1 VLEHLL
7 HLFKYNPN
15 SDFVFTHYLFWI
27 FFGVVLLGN
36 ALLYKK
42 SVLRNSF
49 FFLIS
54 LFFYYKAG
62 GYYFLLLVFS
72 TFVDFFIGMGIGYA
86 KNKGV
91 RKLLLLL
98 SLVINLGVLSYFKY
112 TYFFSDIL
120 LHFTG
125 QNYTVVNYF
134 SLFTNAWFNTQFD
147 VNHIVLPVGISFFT
161 FQTISYSIDVY
172 RRRIP
177 PVKNI
182 IDFGFYVSFFPQLVA
197 GPIVRA
203 WEFIPQLYKEYHLS
217 KKWFWRAIILILGG
231 LFKKLVISD
240 YLSVNFVD
248 RVFDAP
254 MMYSGLE
261 LLFGAYAY
269 ALQIYCD
276 FSGYT
281 DIAIGVALILGFRL
295 PENFNSPYLATSI
308 TSFWH
313 RWHIS
318 LSSWLRDYLYIPLGG
333 NRRGKVRQGFNLMI
347 TMLLGGLWHGAGWL
361 FVCWGGL
368 HGIGLLLEKLTMAFF
383 KKYRIAIPK
392 FIGFLFTFHFVV
404 FSWIIFRSSDINMLS
419 LYLMRI
425 KSAFFIYQS
434 DQLLM
439 SYSRILLILVLGYT
453 IHWLPLRFKR
463 VVQIYLIK
471 SHIVVKLLLFTAFC
485 IILYQFSLFDVKP
498 FIYFRF

>member
-1 VLEHLL
+1 MEQLL
-7 HLFKYNPN
+7 HLIKYNPN

-27 FFGVVLLGN
+27 FFGFVLLGN
-36 ALLYKK
+36 AILYRNRI
-42 SVLRNSF
+42 LRNSF
-49 FFLIS
+49 LFIAS

-62 GYYFLLLVFS
+62 GYYFSLLLFS
-72 TFVDFFIGMGIGYA
+72 TIIDYSIGLLIGYSE
-86 KNKGV
+86 KKTV
-91 RKLLLLL
+91 KKLLLCC
-98 SLVINLGVLSYFKY
+98 SLMINLGMLSYFKY
-112 TYFFSDIL
+112 SYFIADVISNISSENVGVINYVSIL
-120 LHFTG
+120 
-125 QNYTVVNYF
+125 
-134 SLFTNAWFNTQFD
+134 TNKIFNTSYSID
-147 VNHIVLPVGISFFT
+147 SIILPVGISFFT

-172 RRRIP
+172 RGRLE

-203 WEFIPQLYKEYHLS
+203 WEFIPQLKKRYSLS
-217 KKWFWRAIILILGG
+217 EKWFWSAVWLIIGG
-231 LFKKLVISD
+231 LFKKIVISD

-254 MMYSGLE
+254 MMYSGIE

-295 PENFNSPYLATSI
+295 PENFNRPYMATSV
-308 TSFWH
+308 TSFWR

-333 NRRGKVRQGFNLMI
+333 NRRGKFRQGINLLI

-361 FVCWGGL
+361 FILWGGL
-368 HGIGLLLEKLTMAFF
+368 HGLALLIEKYLSDFIKMH
-383 KKYRIAIPK
+383 RIRIPK
-392 FIGFLFTFHFVV
+392 FIGFILTFHFIV
-404 FSWIIFRSSDINMLS
+404 FTWIIFRSPDIETF
-419 LYLMRI
+419 YIYIRRI
-425 KSAFFIYQS
+425 KDAFFIYQNQ
-434 DQLLM
+434 DM
-439 SYSRILLILVLGYT
+439 FISYINILGLLIFGYV
-453 IHWLPLRFKR
+453 IHWIPIELKR
-463 VVQIYLIK
+463 LIRINLIK
-471 SHIVVKLLLFTAFC
+471 THLFIKLLLFITFC
-485 IILYQFSLFDVKP
+485 IIIYQFSLFDAKP

>member
-1 VLEHLL
+1 MLEYLS

-42 SVLRNSF
+42 SVLRNLF

-72 TFVDFFIGMGIGYA
+72 TFVDYFIGMGIGYA
-86 KNKGV
+86 KNKGA
-91 RKLLLLL
+91 RKLLLLM
-98 SLVINLGVLSYFKY
+98 SLLINLGLLSYFKY

-120 LHFTG
+120 SRVTG
-125 QNYTVVNYF
+125 ETYTVVNYF
-134 SLFTNAWFNTQFD
+134 SAFTNAWFNTRFE
-147 VNHIVLPVGISFFT
+147 VNQIILPVGISFFT

-248 RVFDAP
+248 RVFDSP
-254 MMYSGLE
+254 MMYSGFE
-261 LLFGAYAY
+261 LLLGAYAY
-269 ALQIYCD
+269 AMQIYCD

-295 PENFNSPYLATSI
+295 PENFNRPYRATSI
-308 TSFWH
+308 TSFWR

-333 NRRGKVRQGFNLMI
+333 NRRGKVRQGINLMI

-368 HGIGLLLEKLTMAFF
+368 HGIGLLLEKLTMTIF
-383 KKYRIAIPK
+383 KKYRIVIPK

-404 FSWIIFRSSDINMLS
+404 FSWIIFRSSDINS
-419 LYLMRI
+419 PGLYLMRI
-425 KSAFFIYQS
+425 KSAFFIYQN

-439 SYSRILLILVLGYT
+439 SYSRILLLLFLGYT
-453 IHWLPLRFKR
+453 IHWIPLRFMR

-471 SHIVVKLLLFTAFC
+471 SHIVFKLLLFITFC